1 LDGCPPRVVRALE
14 EASEEWLVMSGCGVW
29 CVMRKKKKKKKSRQN
44 SRFYI
49 APLLAE
55 TSVVGAGTG
64 HHDGLRAGQT

>member
-29 CVMRKKKKKKKSRQN
+29 CVMRKKKN